1 MSAKKWKVHG
11 IQVEMWETS
20 FSVEGMSSV
29 IHIGHHTTKEHVDQ
43 LVNCL
48 FCAIR
53 EKAVTA
59 GKIKLADKARA
70 FVMDVLDSNGV

>member
-1 MSAKKWKVHG
+1 MAGKKWKVHG
-11 IQVEMWETS
+11 IEVEMWETS
-20 FSVEGMSSV
+20 FRVDGMSSV
-29 IHIGHHTTKEHVDQ
+29 IHIGKHTTKEHVDQ
-43 LVNCL
+43 LVSCL

-70 FVMDVLDSNGV
+70 FVMNALDTNAT